1 MSCRPTEHYDS
12 ACQNREIQATYAK
25 KNSAT
30 TAAMR
35 KHMNAFLKKGSQ
47 NPEKHDQAE
56 KQTEGSAAGSGEMS
70 ADTKNGSDH
79 DDSDRDQDLDATV

>member
-1 MSCRPTEHYDS
+1 MSCHPTEHYDS

-47 NPEKHDQAE
+47 NPEKHDQRKSKLNEALQEAE
-56 KQTEGSAAGSGEMS
+56 KCLRTLRMAVIMMTVIE
-70 ADTKNGSDH
+70 TKI
-79 DDSDRDQDLDATV
+79 